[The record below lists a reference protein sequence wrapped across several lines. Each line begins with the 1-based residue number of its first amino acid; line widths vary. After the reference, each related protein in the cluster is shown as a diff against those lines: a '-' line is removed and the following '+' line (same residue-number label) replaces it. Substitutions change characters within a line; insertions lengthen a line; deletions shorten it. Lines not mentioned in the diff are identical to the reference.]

1 MAKVIGSSPIPPIF
15 ESGPRRGRR
24 LSRHGFFIMSA
35 LVEESSFNLTSRVS
49 RQVDGALVNLRWVLI
64 ALVWLTVTLTTGNPL
79 PESYFLLWLIV
90 YAVFNALLSIGV
102 RYRRLP
108 EKLPTLGLIGDILAF
123 SILPLLPDIAEPLY
137 ILFAVF
143 PTLVA
148 AIRFGVWRG
157 ALVAAIVLLP
167 YEVATLLAL
176 LPPESRALLPVNFDS
191 NINFISALLPILV
204 LLGSVVLVGH
214 LAQREREAAI
224 GRANVELQELRKT
237 VDGAKLLYDSSD
249 TLGSTS
255 NYVQILE
262 MMLQA
267 GVSGMPRGRLDQAA
281 PVGIALTFRDPKPDE
296 TERVLIVAASRGLD
310 RADGSRFIPGR
321 KGIVAQTLESSD
333 PIPFTRTKQ
342 DPELCQF
349 STLGR
354 MRTGVCYP
362 LASGIDVYGIV
373 ILATPSTRLPNQEH
387 VRLMRAFINQAA
399 IALQNAQLSQNLRIE
414 RDRIIEAE
422 ALARAKLARDLHD
435 GPTQSVSALAMRLD
449 FIRLLL
455 DRDPPQAKQELEQAR
470 EAVMRVGK
478 DLRGLLFTLRP
489 LTLESQGL
497 SAALKQYEQRLR
509 ETDNVPINIQAG
521 SFGVD
526 LDPNIAATVF
536 AIIEEAVNNARKHG
550 GGASIHVNVHSS
562 GSSLVAVIRD
572 QGPGFDVNAIAAN
585 YAERGSLGMVNMR
598 DRARLVEGKLSI
610 DSAPGKGTRVT
621 LRVPLNTRRSNS
633 RADTQP
639 E

>member
-1 MAKVIGSSPIPPIF
+1 
-15 ESGPRRGRR
+15 
-24 LSRHGFFIMSA
+24 MSA

-49 RQVDGALVNLRWVLI
+49 RQVDGALVNLRWILI
-64 ALVWLTVTLTTGNPL
+64 GLVWLTVTLSTGNPL

-102 RYRRLP
+102 RHRRLP
-108 EKLPTLGLIGDILAF
+108 EKLPTLGLVGDILAL
-123 SILPLLPDIAEPLY
+123 SILPLLPGVSNPLF

-148 AIRFGVWRG
+148 AVRFGVWRG
-157 ALVAAIVLLP
+157 ALVAALVLLP
-167 YEVATLLAL
+167 YELAAILSL
-176 LPPESRALLPVNFDS
+176 LPPGTRQLLPVSFTTD
-191 NINFISALLPILV
+191 INFFSAFLPILV
-204 LLGSVVLVGH
+204 LLGSVVLVGF
-214 LAQREREAAI
+214 LAQREREAAV
-224 GRANVELQELRKT
+224 GRAHIELQELRKT
-237 VDGAKLLYDSSD
+237 VDSAKLLYDSSD
-249 TLGSTS
+249 TLGATS

-296 TERVLIVAASRGLD
+296 PDKVLTVAASRGLD
-310 RADGSRFIPGR
+310 RADNGR
-321 KGIVAQTLESSD
+321 VLTGKKGIVAQTLESSD
-333 PIPFTRTKQ
+333 PIPFNKAVQ
-342 DPELCQF
+342 DPELVRF
-349 STLGR
+349 STLSR

-362 LASGIDVYGIV
+362 LASGIDVYGVV
-373 ILATPSTRLPNQEH
+373 ILATPSAQSPSRDH
-387 VRLMRAFINQAA
+387 VRLMRAFVNQAA
-399 IALQNAQLSQNLRIE
+399 VALQNAQLYQNLRVE

-422 ALARAKLARDLHD
+422 GLARAKLARDLHD
-435 GPTQSVSALAMRLD
+435 GPTQSISALAMRLD

-470 EAVMRVGK
+470 EAIIRVGK

-489 LTLESQGL
+489 LTLETQGL

-521 SFGVD
+521 AFGVD

-536 AIIEEAVNNARKHG
+536 AIIEEAVNNSRKHG
-550 GGASIHVNVHSS
+550 GGAPINVSVVS
-562 GSSLVAVIRD
+562 GGGSLIATVRD
-572 QGPGFDVNAIAAN
+572 QGPGFDVNAVVAN
-585 YAERGSLGMVNMR
+585 YSERGSLGMVNMR
-598 DRARLVEGKLSI
+598 DRARLVEGKLVI

-621 LRVPLNTRRSNS
+621 LTVPLNDRRAKS
-633 RADTQP
+633 RTDGKSKQ